1 MVYGWAV
8 DESEG
13 LVVIEIVIVIEIK
26 SKSYESGSAF
36 LNISKRV
43 ISLN

>member
-13 LVVIEIVIVIEIK
+13 LVVIEIEIK

-36 LNISKRV
+36 SV
-43 ISLN
+43 IVLMA